1 MLITLT
7 GIAKFKNVVE
17 AKFGRV
23 DHLVS
28 SIGAAWF
35 KGPLS
40 QQSTTEFN
48 KVIADLATSHFI
60 LGKAFLPWMA
70 KQEGST
76 YTIITGA
83 AGEGL
88 LDPQSSLMTV
98 GAATLF
104 GISMAFRREFEH
116 DPLLVNEYRIAV
128 RVVKPED
135 VKQSWENSSEV
146 FANEFL
152 RALNEVIEKKT
163 TGQVIRLSSLP
174 K

>member
-1 MLITLT
+1 M
-7 GIAKFKNVVE
+7 VE
-17 AKFGRV
+17 EKFGRV
-23 DHLVS
+23 DHFVS
-28 SIGAAWF
+28 SMGAGWF

-40 QQSTTEFN
+40 QQSTSEFN
-48 KVIADLATSHFI
+48 KVINDLAASHFI
-60 LGKAFLPWMA
+60 VGKAFLPWMS

-83 AGEGL
+83 AGEGIS
-88 LDPQSSLMTV
+88 DARSSLMTV

-104 GISMAFRREFEH
+104 GISMAFRTEFAQ

-135 VKQSWENSSEV
+135 VKQSWENSNEV
-146 FANEFL
+146 FAEEFL
-152 RALNEVIEKKT
+152 RTLNEVIEKKT
-163 TGQVIRLSSLP
+163 RSQVIRLSSLP